1 MSSSIQ
7 FIRKQMRERQ
17 IARIVAMEVGR
28 ELDAL
33 VAKYVMGLQV
43 EKWRA
48 MPDDPLDYW
57 YRSQSG
63 INAEDEEVERV
74 PNYSTVIFSAE
85 KIISKFKYWAIESD
99 ANRTDGNRAE
109 GDGNGITADFSVNTQ
124 PGTQVSGCKTLAEAI
139 CKAALIAVVEEDKI
153 IEQLLVE

>member
-7 FIRKQMRERQ
+7 LIRKQMRERQ
-17 IARIVAMEVGR
+17 IARIVEMEVGR

-48 MPDDPLDYW
+48 MPDDPIDYW

-63 INAEDEEVERV
+63 INVEDEEVERV

-99 ANRTDGNRAE
+99 ANLTDSD
-109 GDGNGITADFSVNTQ
+109 GDGITADFSVNTQ
-124 PGTQVSGCKTLAEAI
+124 PGTKVTGCKTLAEAI